1 MKHSYSNDDTCFSID
16 VIDEISEKYFVAL
29 LDEGSKILYSVEGTL
44 LEDQIFAEFDEFI
57 AMTIKENS
65 KSDSD
70 KEEIPFKKITFDID
84 YKIKKSIDE
93 PPMDLELKPLPN
105 RLEYAFLEE
114 PSFLPVIISSQ
125 LSEQN
130 KNKLVSV
137 LKKHKQSFSWKTTDI
152 PVICPSF
159 YKHKIQLLED
169 KRPVV
174 QKQRRLNPNMKEV
187 FKKEIVKLLDTRII
201 YQIADYPWV
210 LRRSR
215 SSLLQFCGDLET
227 KDKSLARASDTRS
240 SQEYLNDLEEE
251 YQARVLLAKSK
262 SKEGARNG
270 EWVKISMRKIL
281 VLKQAKLDFLTMQHV
296 NTEILKENQ
305 NLKKELKDL
314 TTITEIWLDSS
325 NKVNQCIIEQIPT
338 QKERILGVDQLTED
352 PFSSGQKDLVFVKSL
367 ADDTKVSIPGVER
380 PWLSEA
386 RCFIFPNHDTGR
398 ILPTEL
404 QRNITDPPITVTDF
418 SATNYDSADESS
430 VCSTP
435 LSPLK
440 KLDGVEPNSGPKT
453 IKLILNYDH
462 DTNGHNRIIS
472 LEREINPRNPQHAFK
487 RCEVYGSSTQTTTD
501 HYDIEWFKRGEAL
514 QAKKSK
520 ALKLTRCNIRKPIW
534 YLDSGCSRHMTGVK
548 SYLHKY
554 VEQPGPKVVFGDDS
568 TCTTEGYGSIKCND
582 IVFTKVAFVDG
593 LKYNLISVSQLC
605 DAKYIVQFDEKRGT
619 IFNSNKEVVMIAPRL
634 KIKLTSKSNNLELTM
649 VLNSGIAFLSTSV
662 MKKGFLKTFPLSV
675 FNTRRQQTEEN
686 YHITF
691 DESPNAI
698 NFLKP
703 LVDNINISENKRYP
717 PDEYLHPYEPS

>member
-137 LKKHKQSFSWKTTDI
+137 LKKHKQAFSWKTTDI

-262 SKEGARNG
+262 RFFKKGAKWFSSTKATDQTECHKCGKKCHFARDYWSKKEVSSDDNDVTKVKAIMTLADEERVSVGKESGRNG
-270 EWVKISMRKIL
+270 EWIKISMKKCISEQNHTQKKKIL
-281 VLKQAKLDFLTMQHV
+281 G
-296 NTEILKENQ
+296 I
-305 NLKKELKDL
+305 
-314 TTITEIWLDSS
+314 
-325 NKVNQCIIEQIPT
+325 
-338 QKERILGVDQLTED
+338 DQLTED
-352 PFSSGQKDLVFVKSL
+352 TSNTGPKDPVFVKSS
-367 ADDTKVSIPGVER
+367 ADNSEVSITGINKLK
-380 PWLSEA
+380 LSEA
-386 RCFIFPNHDTGR
+386 EDSTLSNHDTGKV
-398 ILPTEL
+398 PSNES
-404 QRNITDPPITVTDF
+404 QRNTTDHSVLVSDF

-430 VCSTP
+430 VCSTLLP
-435 LSPLK
+435 LLE
-440 KLDGVEPNSGPKT
+440 KLTSVEPVSGTKT
-453 IKLILNYDH
+453 IKSILKSKSTFKVETLKGITINEPSSALARGKKSYSVFKTNSALAGKLKNVKIEDDHTLAIVMKELNELKLQISNNKSSYFRNENSQQIKQPKRGVSINKEKDVNDLLRMYEKIDSLVNTLIMPPSMLGHDLNDKAVNESQYKAMFSTEAEDIAAA
-462 DTNGHNRIIS
+462 GCYAIILWIKS
-472 LEREINPRNPQHAFK
+472 QL
-487 RCEVYGSSTQTTTD
+487 TD
-501 HYDIEWFKRGEAL
+501 YDIIYE
-514 QAKKSK
+514 
-520 ALKLTRCNIRKPIW
+520 KLPI
-534 YLDSGCSRHMTGVK
+534 T
-548 SYLHKY
+548 
-554 VEQPGPKVVFGDDS
+554 
-568 TCTTEGYGSIKCND
+568 I
-582 IVFTKVAFVDG
+582 
-593 LKYNLISVSQLC
+593 QLC
-605 DAKYIVQFDEKRGT
+605 T
-619 IFNSNKEVVMIAPRL
+619 
-634 KIKLTSKSNNLELTM
+634 
-649 VLNSGIAFLSTSV
+649 
-662 MKKGFLKTFPLSV
+662 KKHKA
-675 FNTRRQQTEEN
+675 
-686 YHITF
+686 H
-691 DESPNAI
+691 
-698 NFLKP
+698 
-703 LVDNINISENKRYP
+703 
-717 PDEYLHPYEPS
+717 